1 MTEDSNQLN
10 RNEET
15 FLDKVIKY
23 KSIFSV
29 IVGVFIAFGVILV
42 FVYCFF
48 YMNYIPSK
56 LSINDSLNYIFISL
70 GFGLMY
76 FAFIF
81 IHLCFVFSLFHK
93 WVLDKHEW
101 FLYIS
106 AFSLLLLLGYI
117 YYESIGL
124 NFETVFSISFYF
136 LIVCFSFYLF
146 NKRDRFKE
154 YKWLIVFC
162 FILCLFF
169 PFGIYGVLN
178 SFLDKAFSNLG
189 VKKYGVSIMLSDEDS
204 LLIRKIADEQDI
216 TLKTSC
222 NILEKNKLIHDVD
235 ILWSIGEE
243 SLIEIV
249 GENGESSK
257 KIRFTVNNKDMRVIS
272 VTNPKKCIFKEF
284 KNIFLDGSYNIDN
297 NETLGGITNFICNH
311 NNIDKIMVYG
321 TSDLQSYKKKGNK
334 KLSEDRANSII
345 EELSKYECEFKD
357 ECKPKS
363 FKGLFSKPEG
373 LTNFEYSPYCKKS
386 ILDERDFSDC
396 EGFNRGVILK
406 LELK

>member
-1 MTEDSNQLN
+1 MIEDSNQLN

-23 KSIFSV
+23 KSVFSV
-29 IVGVFIAFGVILV
+29 VVGVSIAFGVILV
-42 FVYCFF
+42 FLYCFF

-70 GFGLMY
+70 GFGLIY

-93 WVLDKHEW
+93 WVLGKHEW

-106 AFSLLLLLGYI
+106 AFALLLLLGYV
-117 YYESIGL
+117 YYENIGL
-124 NFETVFSISFYF
+124 NLESAFSIPFYF
-136 LIVCFSFYLF
+136 LIICFSFYLF
-146 NKRDRFKE
+146 HERDSFKG
-154 YKWLIVFC
+154 YKWFLIFC

-169 PFGIYGVLN
+169 PFRINGVLN

-204 LLIRKIADEQDI
+204 LFIRKIADEQDI

-249 GENGESSK
+249 GENGESNK

-272 VTNPKKCIFKEF
+272 VANPKKCIFKEF
-284 KNIFLDGSYNIDN
+284 GNIFLEDSYNIDN
-297 NETLGGITNFICNH
+297 NESLGEIANFICNH
-311 NNIDKIMVYG
+311 NNIDKITVYG
-321 TSDLQSYKKKGNK
+321 TSDLKSYKEKGNK
-334 KLSEDRANSII
+334 KLFEDRANSII
-345 EELSKYECEFKD
+345 EELSKYECESKN

-373 LTNFEYSPYCKKS
+373 LVNFEYSPYCKKN
-386 ILDERDFSDC
+386 ILDERDLSDC

>member
-106 AFSLLLLLGYI
+106 AFALLLLLGYI

-124 NFETVFSISFYF
+124 NLETVFSISFYF

-169 PFGIYGVLN
+169 PFRIYGVLN

-204 LLIRKIADEQDI
+204 LFIRKIADEQDI

-297 NETLGGITNFICNH
+297 NETLGEITNFICNH

-321 TSDLQSYKKKGNK
+321 TPDLQSYKKKGNK

-373 LTNFEYSPYCKKS
+373 LTNFEYSPYCKKN